1 LGKNLKYAIIGI
13 IAVVV
18 ILAGFF
24 YFQITGSTTV
34 VAFLNVEEGS
44 VQVNQGKG
52 WVSATDEMNL
62 GLNDR
67 VKTLDDGYASVV
79 LFESTI
85 ISLEPAT
92 EVLIQN
98 LEKAEQRIRQEA
110 GSTWNK
116 FTGLA
121 GVEGLSV
128 ETPTTVATVRGTS
141 FGVTMDAVYVG
152 EGDVEV
158 DMEGEKMMVHAEE
171 KVVMEEEMVDGK
183 MKRRAV
189 KKAFSEAD
197 RERIMPKMQ
206 RSIRVMK
213 KIREMEIKK
222 KEFVAKRLQSQY
234 GVTDN
239 EVTEHLEK
247 ADRGEYDLKE
257 VERKAPVKMEAV
269 RKVRMITEEIVDEN
283 KAIERL
289 LQKRPAIKPLGE
301 KIETRVQPEK
311 VPEPRP
317 DIAPTTRDIA
327 KP

>member
-13 IAVVV
+13 VAVVV
-18 ILAGFF
+18 ILAGYF

-34 VAFLNVEEGS
+34 VAFLNVGEGS

-52 WVSATDEMNL
+52 WVAATDEMKL

-67 VKTLDDGYASVV
+67 VKTLEDGYASVV

-141 FGVTMDAVYVG
+141 FGVTMHSVMVG
-152 EGDVEV
+152 EGEVEV
-158 DMEGEKMMVHAEE
+158 EMEGEKMMVGAEE
-171 KVVMEEEMVDGK
+171 KVVMEEKMVDGK
-183 MKRRAV
+183 MVRRAV
-189 KKAFSEAD
+189 KKAFTEGD
-197 RERIMPKMQ
+197 RERTLPKMQ
-206 RSIRVMK
+206 RSVRVMQK
-213 KIREMEIKK
+213 MRKMEIKK
-222 KEFVAKRLQSQY
+222 KILLFILPVFMNL
-234 GVTDN
+234 
-239 EVTEHLEK
+239 
-247 ADRGEYDLKE
+247 
-257 VERKAPVKMEAV
+257 RKCLILL
-269 RKVRMITEEIVDEN
+269 RKSI
-283 KAIERL
+283 
-289 LQKRPAIKPLGE
+289 
-301 KIETRVQPEK
+301 
-311 VPEPRP
+311 
-317 DIAPTTRDIA
+317 
-327 KP
+327 